1 MKAQAKERFTRQVF
15 RRPKS
20 LVDVRTHFCPGC
32 HHGIAHRIL
41 AETIDHFAVREK
53 TIGVACVG
61 CAVFLYDYIDVDVCE
76 APHGRA
82 PAVATGIKRAQPDKF
97 VFTYQ
102 GDGDLAAIGT
112 SEIIHAANRG
122 ENITVLF
129 INNTTYG
136 MTGGQ
141 MAPTTMLGQKTSTS
155 PYGREFRNDGYPIKM
170 TELLA
175 TLEGT
180 AYAARVAMCTPAQI
194 RKAKESV
201 KKAFEMQHRE
211 MGFSIV
217 EFLSTCPTNWG
228 MKPVE
233 AQKRVLGEM
242 SEYFP
247 LGVFKERKQADF
259 V

>member
-1 MKAQAKERFTRQVF
+1 MTGKDKERFTKKVF
-15 RRPKS
+15 ARPKS
-20 LVDVRTHFCPGC
+20 LVDVKSHFCPGC

-41 AETIDHFAVREK
+41 AETIDHFDLREK
-53 TIGVACVG
+53 TVGVACVG
-61 CAVFLYDYIDVDVCE
+61 CSVFLYDYMDVDVAE

-82 PAVATGIKRAQPDKF
+82 PAVATGVKRAQPDRF

-122 ENITVLF
+122 ENITVIF
-129 INNTTYG
+129 VNNTTYG

-141 MAPTTMLGQKTSTS
+141 MAPTTLLGQKTTTS
-155 PYGREFRNDGYPIKM
+155 PYGRDFRKDGYPIKM
-170 TELLA
+170 AELLA

-180 AYAARVAMCTPAQI
+180 AYSARVATSTPGQI
-194 RKAKESV
+194 RKAKEAL
-201 KKAFEMQHRE
+201 KKAFEMQIRE

-228 MKPVE
+228 MKPQD

-247 LGVFKERKQADF
+247 LGVYKERKQADF
-259 V
+259 L

>member
-1 MKAQAKERFTRQVF
+1 VTTEAKPQFTKVVF
-15 RRPKS
+15 DRPRS
-20 LVDVRTHFCPGC
+20 LVDVKTHFCPGC
-32 HHGIAHRIL
+32 HHGTIHRIV
-41 AETIDHFAVREK
+41 AECIDRYELREN

-61 CAVFLYDYIDVDVCE
+61 CSVFLYDYIDVDVVE

-82 PAVATGIKRAQPDKF
+82 PAVATGVKRAQPDRF

-112 SEIIHAANRG
+112 SEVVHAANRG
-122 ENITVLF
+122 ENLTVIF
-129 INNTTYG
+129 VNNTTYG

-141 MAPTTMLGQKTSTS
+141 MAPTTMLGQKTSTT
-155 PYGREFRNDGYPIKM
+155 PYGRDFRGDGYPIRM
-170 TELLA
+170 AELLA
-175 TLEGT
+175 GLEGT
-180 AYAARVAMCTPAQI
+180 AYSSRVAVSTPAQI
-194 RKAKESV
+194 RKARESV
-201 KKAFEMQHRE
+201 RKAFEMQLRG

-228 MKPVE
+228 MTPVD

-247 LGVFKERKQADF
+247 LGVFKERVQADF
-259 V
+259 A

>member
-1 MKAQAKERFTRQVF
+1 MNHKGKETFPREVF
-15 RRPKS
+15 SRPRS
-20 LVDVRTHFCPGC
+20 LIDVRSHYCPGC

-41 AETIDHFAVREK
+41 AETIDRFDVREK
-53 TIGVACVG
+53 TVGVAPVG
-61 CAVFLYDYIDVDVCE
+61 CAVLMYDYIDVDFTE

-82 PAVATGIKRAQPDKF
+82 PAVATGVKRAHPDRF

-170 TELLA
+170 AELLA

-180 AYAARVAMCTPAQI
+180 AYSARVATSTPAQI
-194 RKAKESV
+194 RKAKEAV
-201 KKAFEMQHRE
+201 RKAFEMQIRE

-228 MKPVE
+228 MKPLD
-233 AQKRVLGEM
+233 AQRRVLGEM

-247 LGVFKERKQADF
+247 LGVYKERRQADF
-259 V
+259 A

>member
-1 MKAQAKERFTRQVF
+1 MRTGVAEAAAKQVF
-15 RRPKS
+15 ARPES

-41 AETIDHFAVREK
+41 AEAIDHFGIRQR
-53 TIGVACVG
+53 TIGVAGVG
-61 CAVFLYDYIDVDVCE
+61 CGVFLYDYIDVDVCE

-82 PAVATGIKRAQPDKF
+82 PAVATGIKRAQPDKV

-112 SEIIHAANRG
+112 SEVIHAANRG

-141 MAPTTMLGQKTSTS
+141 MAPTTMLGQTTSTS
-155 PYGREFRNDGYPIKM
+155 PYGRDFRNDGYPIRM
-170 TELLA
+170 TEVLA
-175 TLEGT
+175 GLEGT
-180 AYAARVAMCTPAQI
+180 AYAARVATCTPPQI
-194 RKAKESV
+194 RKAKAAV
-201 KKAFEMQHRE
+201 KKAFEMQRRG

-233 AQKRVLGEM
+233 ANQRVLTEM
-242 SEYFP
+242 VEYFP
-247 LGVFKERKQADF
+247 LGVFKERQQADF
-259 V
+259 L

>member
-1 MKAQAKERFTRQVF
+1 MKNETKGKFTQQVF
-15 RRPKS
+15 SKPRS
-20 LVDVRTHFCPGC
+20 LLDVSTHYCPGC

-41 AETIDHFAVREK
+41 AETIDHFDLREK
-53 TIGVACVG
+53 TVGVAPVG
-61 CAVFLYDYIDVDVCE
+61 CAVLMYDYFDIDFAE

-82 PAVATGIKRAQPDKF
+82 PAVATGIKRAQPDRF

-122 ENITVLF
+122 ENLTVLF
-129 INNTTYG
+129 INNATYG

-155 PYGREFRNDGYPIKM
+155 PYGRDSGNDGYPIRIAEM
-170 TELLA
+170 LA

-180 AYAARVAMCTPAQI
+180 AFSARVATSTPPQI
-194 RKAKESV
+194 RKTREAV
-201 KKAFEMQHRE
+201 KKAFDMQIRG

-217 EFLSTCPTNWG
+217 EILSTCPTNWG
-228 MKPVE
+228 MKPLD
-233 AQKRVLGEM
+233 AQKRVLDEM
-242 SEYFP
+242 SGVFP
-247 LGVFKERKQADF
+247 LGVYKERKHADYA
-259 V
+259 

>member
-1 MKAQAKERFTRQVF
+1 MKGEAKEKFTKQVF
-15 RRPKS
+15 RRPRS
-20 LVDVRTHFCPGC
+20 LVDVKTHFCPGC

-41 AETIDHFAVREK
+41 AETIDHFGIRDK

-61 CAVFLYDYIDVDVCE
+61 CAVFLYDYIDVDIAE

-112 SEIIHAANRG
+112 SEVVHAANRG

-129 INNTTYG
+129 VNNTTYG

-141 MAPTTMLGQKTSTS
+141 MAPTTMLGQKTATS

-170 TELLA
+170 AELLA

-180 AYAARVAMCTPAQI
+180 AFSSRVAMGTPAQI
-194 RKAKESV
+194 RKAKATLT
-201 KKAFEMQHRE
+201 KAFEMQRRE

-228 MKPVE
+228 MKPLE
-233 AQKRVLGEM
+233 AQERILGEM

>member
-1 MKAQAKERFTRQVF
+1 MKTGRKGTTEREVF
-15 RRPKS
+15 SRPRS
-20 LVDVRTHFCPGC
+20 LADVRTHYCPGC

-41 AETIDHFAVREK
+41 AETIDHYGVRER
-53 TIGVACVG
+53 TIGVAPVG
-61 CAVFLYDYIDVDVCE
+61 CAVLMYDYFDIDFAE

-82 PAVATGIKRAQPDKF
+82 PAVATGIKRTQPDRV

-112 SEIIHAANRG
+112 AEIIHAANRG

-141 MAPTTMLGQKTSTS
+141 LAPTTMLGQRTSTS
-155 PYGREFRNDGYPIKM
+155 PYGRDFRNDGYPIRVA
-170 TELLA
+170 ELLA

-180 AYAARVAMCTPAQI
+180 AYSARVALSTPAQI
-194 RKAKESV
+194 RKARQTV
-201 KKAFEMQHRE
+201 RKAFDMQIRE

-217 EFLSTCPTNWG
+217 EILSTCPTNWG

-233 AQKRVLGEM
+233 AQNRVLREM
-242 SEYFP
+242 AAYFP
-247 LGVFKERKQADF
+247 LGVYKERKQADF
-259 V
+259 L